1 MAERNLR
8 VRLGMFLTLSLAGV
22 AGLVILFGGSPR
34 MFTNQIR
41 YTVVFAEAPGLAIG
55 TPVRKS
61 GVRIGEVAS
70 IDLDE
75 GTGEVKIGIIV
86 DPLHRPRPSEIATI
100 ARGILNGDTTL
111 DFIPRT
117 KAGFEPVPPAD
128 PYPPDAQFSGATPI
142 NAQGLLTQA
151 SEVLPTAQESLLRI
165 QKSFRRFEEATPKV
179 ENALDHFASM
189 ADEAQQL
196 LRDLRSTNTKFQ
208 ELLGSSEPVVSRH
221 HVVAQLGTPPLPGVQ
236 PPPPPA
242 EGAGPGHPKPA
253 VPGSPTTPPT
263 VRTVLTEIVGLLRDI
278 RPVAEQLETL
288 LRTDGRELGR
298 TARSIQT
305 TSDNLNTFLTP
316 ENQKNVAG
324 LLKNLNE
331 ASSDLTK
338 TIRIVAILVD
348 QSERTMRN
356 LNDRLTQGEQVLSN
370 LDKATKPFADNA
382 ETIARDVQAT
392 VRSLNAA
399 ADQLNTTLTSV
410 REVVKMAS
418 RSEGTISML
427 LNDPALFNNLNAAAF
442 EATRTLL
449 RVEKIAKDLEVFAD
463 KIARRPELIGLGGV
477 ARPSTGLKDAPTAPY
492 QPVSPIT
499 PIPPLP
505 PNAQTPTP
513 VVPQGQEPVRPIPPL
528 PGGANMGV
536 PVYRPAIPTP
546 QAAPNDLPP
555 NASR

>member
-8 VRLGMFLTLSLAGV
+8 VRLGAFLALSLVGV

-34 MFTNQIR
+34 MFTNQVR
-41 YTVVFAEAPGLAIG
+41 YTIVFAEAPGLAIG

-70 IDLDE
+70 INLDE
-75 GTGEVKIGIIV
+75 GTGEVKIGIVV

-111 DFIPRT
+111 DFVPKT
-117 KAGFEPVPPAD
+117 KAGFEPVPPQE
-128 PYPPDAQFSGATPI
+128 PYPPDAQFPGETPI
-142 NAQGLLTQA
+142 NARGLLTQA

-165 QKSFRRFEEATPKV
+165 QKSFKRFEEATPKV

-196 LRDLRSTNTKFQ
+196 LRDLRSTNGKFQ
-208 ELLGSSEPVVSRH
+208 ELLGSSEPAVSRH
-221 HVVAQLGTPPLPGVQ
+221 HVLAQLGTPPLPGVQ
-236 PPPPPA
+236 PPPPPPEA
-242 EGAGPGHPKPA
+242 AGPAGPAKPSIA
-253 VPGSPTTPPT
+253 APT
-263 VRTVLTEIVGLLRDI
+263 VRMALSEIIGLLRDV
-278 RPVAEQLETL
+278 RPVAEQLEML

-298 TARSIQT
+298 AARSIQA
-305 TSDNLNTFLTP
+305 TSDNLNAFLTP

-331 ASSDLTK
+331 ASNDLTK

-356 LNDRLTQGEQVLSN
+356 LNDRLTQGEHVLDN

-382 ETIARDVQAT
+382 ESIARDVQAT

-399 ADQLNTTLTSV
+399 ADQLNTTLAGV
-410 REVVKMAS
+410 REVVKTAS
-418 RSEGTISML
+418 RSEGTLHML
-427 LNDPALFNNLNAAAF
+427 LNDPALFNNLNAAAY

-477 ARPSTGLKDAPTAPY
+477 ARPSTGLKDSPTAPY

-505 PNAQTPTP
+505 PNTQAPAP
-513 VVPQGQEPVRPIPPL
+513 VVPLGQESTRPIPPL
-528 PGGANMGV
+528 PGGTTSGV
-536 PVYRPAIPTP
+536 PVYRPQVSTQFDRPPSPTTP
-546 QAAPNDLPP
+546 
-555 NASR
+555 R